1 MLRALISRRA
11 GAGAALWLLST
22 SAGHAEPDRTARQGQ
37 ISVVTY
43 NVAGL
48 PEGLSNVTPTRNLPL
63 IGGLLNK
70 FDVALVQEDFAYPEL
85 LRQGLRH
92 PYQSVP
98 FVRGDQLHFGD
109 GLSLFSKLP
118 LSDVT
123 RAAWS
128 TCHGI
133 YDSYLDCLTPKGFAY
148 GRLELAPGVLVD
160 VYDAHFD
167 AGGGLADRRARA
179 QQLDQLAEKLEQA
192 SSGRAVVLGGD
203 FNLTAAELP
212 GFKKRLANLGILD
225 ACEELRCAQPYRIDR
240 VFSRGG
246 AALSLKAKSWRV
258 APGFRD
264 TTGRALSDHEPI
276 VVTLAWATKP

>member
-1 MLRALISRRA
+1 MLRGNISRRA
-11 GAGAALWLLST
+11 WAGAALWLLGT
-22 SAGHAEPDRTARQGQ
+22 SAVHAEPDRVAKQGL

-48 PEGLSNVTPTRNLPL
+48 PEGLSNVTPTRNLPV

-85 LRQGLRH
+85 LRQNLRL
-92 PYQSVP
+92 PYKSAA
-98 FVRGDQLHFGD
+98 FVRGQQLHFGD

-118 LSDVT
+118 LADVT
-123 RAAWS
+123 RAAWT

-133 YDSYLDCLTPKGFAY
+133 VDSYQDCLTPKGFAHS
-148 GRLELAPGVLVD
+148 RLELAPGVLVD

-167 AGGGLADRRARA
+167 AGPGAGDRKARA
-179 QQLDQLAEKLEQA
+179 QQLDQLVEAIEK
-192 SSGRAVVLGGD
+192 SSAGRALLLGGD

-212 GFKKRLANLGILD
+212 GFKKRMGALGILD
-225 ACEELRCAQPYRIDR
+225 ACDEVRCAQPWRIDR
-240 VFSRGG
+240 VLSRSNG
-246 AALSLKAKSWRV
+246 AVSLKAKSWRL

-264 TTGRALSDHEPI
+264 ASGRALSDHEPV
-276 VVTLAWATKP
+276 VVTVAWSTK